1 MHFVSTLPKTRS
13 GKIMRR
19 VFKAVI
25 LDHDPG
31 DISTIEDEVSVHE
44 ARQAWRQMREEIHD
58 AGRASARE

>member
-1 MHFVSTLPKTRS
+1 
-13 GKIMRR
+13 MRR

-44 ARQAWRQMREEIHD
+44 ARQAWMQMREEIQKTG
-58 AGRASARE
+58 ATEAKER